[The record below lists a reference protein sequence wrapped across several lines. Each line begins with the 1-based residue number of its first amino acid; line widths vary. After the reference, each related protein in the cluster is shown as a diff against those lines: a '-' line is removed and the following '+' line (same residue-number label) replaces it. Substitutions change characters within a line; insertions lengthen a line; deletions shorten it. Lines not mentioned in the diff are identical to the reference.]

1 MMRFLFAVIELEIKR
16 KSIPHRYWSW
26 MAVEM
31 GTWLA
36 SKTRV
41 HPWSLF
47 CILSAHAYPGPHTH
61 TKHTHKNMAVAQN
74 GVVVINYVYA
84 TLQEIQESADSKPKT
99 RNPETHSQMN
109 AASATRQP
117 IGNGNGTGNGHVND
131 NGHVNWFGP
140 SGWIPSRWYTRQI
153 STSVRRFI
161 VILIPGRLQFSPR
174 GLRLIAKG
182 W

>member
-1 MMRFLFAVIELEIKR
+1 
-16 KSIPHRYWSW
+16 
-26 MAVEM
+26 
-31 GTWLA
+31 
-36 SKTRV
+36 
-41 HPWSLF
+41 
-47 CILSAHAYPGPHTH
+47 
-61 TKHTHKNMAVAQN
+61 MAVAQN

-140 SGWIPSRWYTRQI
+140 SG
-153 STSVRRFI
+153 
-161 VILIPGRLQFSPR
+161 
-174 GLRLIAKG
+174 
-182 W
+182 